1 MSKRILLTF
10 VCVMSVCMLG
20 AQEYYL
26 HTHRNGS
33 IIFEKK
39 TSQIDSI
46 NFQNNSAVFN
56 VNGSYTSLPF
66 TEIDSVTFSDDS
78 QVSAYDIYI
87 TYNGTT
93 VSITNPLAASGV
105 SITTSGAGVTV
116 LSTAGLSD
124 ITYHLSGTTSDG
136 SFTITS
142 DKRFN
147 VSLENVSITSTTGA
161 AINSVIDKKMTVMLV
176 GTNYLKDG
184 ANGEQK
190 AALYSKGQ
198 VFFNGGGTLTV
209 EGRSKHAISSG
220 DYIEIY
226 GGNIIVTSAA
236 SDGLH
241 GDYIRMHNGSVTVS
255 GTAGDG
261 LDGETGFIEINGG
274 TLNVTV
280 TTADTKAVKC
290 DSILTINGGTI
301 TLTASGAKSKGLKS
315 DQTITING
323 GNLTITA
330 SGATVLENVEGVNN
344 PSYCSA
350 IATDGEVHINGG
362 NITLTLPTSNNGGRG
377 ISADGN
383 ISITGGTINITT
395 AGSGAAYTVSGS
407 TKDSYSS
414 SCIKTNANLYLT
426 GGNITCSSSGAGGK
440 GIRAD
445 SALVIGAVDAADSLL
460 TLDVSTSGERFTV
473 TSGGGWPGPGGNS
486 GDYCNPKGIRADGNL
501 TINSGFITVTC
512 TQSGEGGEGIE
523 CKNFLDING
532 GQLTVSSTG
541 DDAINAANRLSIN
554 GGITYAAS
562 TNNDAIDCN
571 GPMYITGGFTIAAAN
586 HVPEE
591 AFDCDNYTLAV
602 TGGTIVGTAPSG
614 MYSNP
619 TPSACTQHVLKY
631 THAGNNDIQLIRNS
645 DNEVILT
652 FHVPTISGGGGGWP
666 GGGGTSSAILTFSSP
681 EFVQGT
687 YTLKYD
693 GTITGGTNFHN
704 YYTGATYSG
713 GNSKTVTVG
722 SSFSVVTAN

>member
-1 MSKRILLTF
+1 MSKRILLTL

-26 HTHRNGS
+26 HTHRNGN

-39 TSQIDSI
+39 VSQIDSI
-46 NFQNNSAVFN
+46 NFLNNSAVFN

-87 TYNGTT
+87 TYNGAT

-105 SITTSGAGVTV
+105 IITDSAAYVTV
-116 LSTAGLSD
+116 VSTAGLSD
-124 ITYHLSGTTSDG
+124 ITYHLSGTTTDG
-136 SFTITS
+136 AFKISS

-147 VSLENVSITSTTGA
+147 VSLEGVSITSSTGA
-161 AINSVIDKKMTVMLV
+161 AINSVIDKKMTVLLV

-198 VFFNGGGTLTV
+198 VFFNGSGTLTV

-226 GGNIIVTSAA
+226 GGNIVVTSAV

-255 GTAGDG
+255 GTTGDG
-261 LDGETGFIEINGG
+261 IDGDTGFIEINGG

-280 TTADTKAVKC
+280 ATADTKAVKC

-301 TLTASGAKSKGLKS
+301 ALTASGAQTKGLKS
-315 DQTITING
+315 DQTITLNG
-323 GNLTITA
+323 GNITITA
-330 SGATVLENVEGVNN
+330 SGATVLENTDGVNN

-350 IATDGEVHINGG
+350 IATDGDVHINGG
-362 NITLTLPTSNNGGRG
+362 SLTITLPASNNGGKG
-377 ISADGN
+377 ISTDGSVS
-383 ISITGGTINITT
+383 ISGGTVNITT

-407 TKDSYSS
+407 TKDSYSC
-414 SCIKTNANLYLT
+414 SCIKTDAHLLIT
-426 GGNITCSSSGAGGK
+426 GGNITCSSSGSGGK
-440 GIRAD
+440 GLRAD
-445 SALVIGAVDAADSLL
+445 STIVIGALEAADSLL
-460 TLDVSTSGERFTV
+460 TLNVSTSGERFTV
-473 TSGGGWPGPGGNS
+473 SGGGGGGWPPGPGSS
-486 GDYCNPKGIRADGNL
+486 GDYCNPKAIRSDGNL
-501 TINSGFITVTC
+501 TINSGIITVTC
-512 TQSGEGGEGIE
+512 TQSNEGGEGIE
-523 CKNFLDING
+523 SKNTLTING
-532 GQLTVSSTG
+532 GQLEISSTG
-541 DDAINAANRLSIN
+541 DDAINAANLLYIN
-554 GGITYAAS
+554 GGTTYATS

-571 GPMYITGGFTIAAAN
+571 GPMYITGGFTIAAAS
-586 HVPEE
+586 HTPEE
-591 AFDCDNYTLAV
+591 AFDCDNYTFGI
-602 TGGTIVGTAPSG
+602 TGGTIVGSAPSG
-614 MYSNP
+614 MFSNP
-619 TPSACTQHVLKY
+619 TASACTQHALKY
-631 THAGNNDIQLIRNS
+631 THSGNNNVQLIRNS

-652 FHVPTISGGGGGWP
+652 FHVPSVSGGGGP
-666 GGGGTSSAILTFSSP
+666 GGGSSSAVMTFSSP

-687 YTLKYD
+687 YTLKYG
-693 GTITGGTNFHN
+693 GTITGGTNWHN

-722 SSFSVVTAN
+722 TSFSIVTAN